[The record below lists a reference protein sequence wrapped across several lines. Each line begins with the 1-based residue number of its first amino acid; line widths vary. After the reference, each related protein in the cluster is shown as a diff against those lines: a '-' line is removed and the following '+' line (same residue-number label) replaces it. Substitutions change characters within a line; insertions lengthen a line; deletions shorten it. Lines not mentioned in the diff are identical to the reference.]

1 MATRNSL
8 RLQRAL
14 NTASG
19 RDKGLLV
26 ANDRA
31 QLEVHLTE
39 LITFDEVQD
48 LRRSIVS
55 EEESRSYN
63 KMIYVARVM
72 SFHISKTEV
81 SYRQLRERLAHIMGL
96 FLFFKQHVFIEIYLN
111 MLSWRTGK
119 DNQALYDYKLGRADW
134 PCLFGVFGLRDVDGR
149 SFVDIAV
156 AEEVKTLAHE
166 LISSATELMVIVKT
180 SIEGAREFMEA
191 NDAHLTAFE
200 DLMSEW
206 EEDLRERVRSVK
218 LPLLPADIKR
228 WEGAG
233 ETANNGDQQEKD
245 FAALMD
251 FCAQSPE
258 KHLEFVEALPEYE
271 SVSVDEACLDNLLES
286 MTKSLEYR
294 AKD

>member
-1 MATRNSL
+1 MAARSAK
-8 RLQRAL
+8 RLQRTL
-14 NTASG
+14 NKAPG
-19 RDKGLLV
+19 REKGLLV

-31 QLEVHLTE
+31 HLEVHLTE

-72 SFHISKTEV
+72 SFHISNTKA
-81 SYRQLRERLAHIMGL
+81 SYLQLRELLANIRAL
-96 FLFFKQHVFIEIYLN
+96 FLLFKQHVFIEIFLN
-111 MLSWRTGK
+111 MLSWRTAK

-149 SFVDIAV
+149 SFVNIAV
-156 AEEVKTLAHE
+156 AEQGKTLARE

-180 SIEGAREFMEA
+180 SIEGAREFMKA

-206 EEDLRERVRSVK
+206 EEDLRERVRTVK
-218 LPLLPADIKR
+218 LLLLPGDIER
-228 WEGAG
+228 WEGVA
-233 ETANNGDQQEKD
+233 ETANNGDQQEIQD
-245 FAALMD
+245 FAALVD
-251 FCAQSPE
+251 FCAQSAE
-258 KHLEFVEALPEYE
+258 KHLEFVTALPEYE
-271 SVSVDEACLDNLLES
+271 SVSVDEASLDKLLES
-286 MTKSLEYR
+286 MTDVLNTL
-294 AKD
+294 